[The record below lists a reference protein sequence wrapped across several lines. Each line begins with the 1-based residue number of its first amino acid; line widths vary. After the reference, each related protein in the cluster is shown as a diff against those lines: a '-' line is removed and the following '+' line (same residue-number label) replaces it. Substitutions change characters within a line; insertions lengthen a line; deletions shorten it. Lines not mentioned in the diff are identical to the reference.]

1 MKKLFDWS
9 KDNLLLVLTLLLLV
23 FIPLYPKL
31 PLVDIRN
38 TWVYIRIEDILVFIV
53 LSYWGSLILRRK
65 INLATPLTVPILL
78 FWLSG
83 AIATVHGL
91 LLIFPDLPSV
101 YPNVAF
107 LSYIRRLEYM
117 SVFFV
122 AYHAVKDS
130 RIASYLI
137 ALLSATVFIVSV
149 YGLGQK
155 YFGFYAYLTM
165 NEEFAKGIPIQLSN
179 LSRISST
186 FGGHYDLAAYLVLT
200 LPILVSVMFAFKH
213 WLVRSFL
220 LLTSVL
226 GFVVLFLTVSR
237 ISFFALFVS
246 IGIVVLFQ
254 KKKIVMVSIPIILLL
269 TLVVLSL
276 SPTISDRFGK
286 TIKEIDILVDAKTGI
301 PIAHTKEVPN
311 TYFIN
316 KVVTQKFSKSISDLT
331 GSASPSAVLLFP
343 YADLPAT
350 VDLYLE
356 PSAPTGEDLPSGT
369 GYINLTLSPIKR
381 KVGSFY
387 FEPKQKEATVSAEV
401 FVINGQY
408 LVKKVLAY
416 DVSFTTRFQG
426 EWPHTFAAFKRNI
439 FIGSGYGSVGL
450 AVDNSYLRM
459 LGEVGLLGFGSFLII
474 FVFIGLS
481 IRNALPSIAS
491 RKDKS
496 FIIGYIAGTIGLA
509 INAVFIDVFEA
520 SKVAFSFWLLTGF
533 IVGLIRLTQKTGVD
547 LLLTIKRVISTNIA
561 VIACLFVVT
570 MVLYS
575 STTKNYFVGD
585 DFTWFRWAAESGHS
599 VWSTIAGY
607 FTHADGFFYRPG
619 TKIYFLFMYKFFWLN
634 PMVYHF
640 VSIFLHFLVASLVF
654 LLAKRIFKGMLIPAL
669 TGLLFLLLSG
679 YSEAIHWI
687 SATGF
692 LFTACFSL
700 LSLLSFIAWQEKK
713 NRGYFIATCGFLV
726 LSLLFHESGL
736 VTPLFY
742 ILYLSI
748 ADRPIRFPPSLL
760 IPIPVYLL
768 VRFIAQSHW
777 LNGDYSYNL
786 LKLPFNAIGNGV
798 GYFSLAIFGPVS
810 MPVYN
815 VLRNMLR
822 EHMLVSGILIV
833 LFTLLVLLGY
843 KIFLRKI
850 SKYDR
855 KMWVFGLVFFGI
867 ALLPFFG
874 LGNITSRYSY
884 VASIGIVFLLVL
896 LIKKLYE
903 FLLPNGHTIA
913 LGATSVVLSVFS
925 LFQIIQQQQ
934 IHGDWYEAG
943 EKSRR
948 FLVAVTGAY
957 EDYWANEPMELH
969 LVNVPIRNGEAW
981 IFPVGI
987 TDALWLLFRNPQMKV
1002 YTWPTEAAAMNA
1014 VDETSTT
1021 KKIFAFDGDGT
1032 VVEKTKIASNK

>member
-9 KDNLLLVLTLLLLV
+9 KDNILTIFALSLFV

-38 TWVYIRIEDILVFIV
+38 TWVYIRVEDILVFIV

-65 INLATPLTVPILL
+65 IGLSTPLTVPILL

-91 LLIFPDLPSV
+91 LLIFPNLPSV

-122 AYHAVKDS
+122 AYHAVKDW
-130 RIASYLI
+130 RITSPVV
-137 ALLSATVFIVSV
+137 ALLSATVFFVSV

-186 FGGHYDLAAYLVLT
+186 FGGHYDLAAYLVLA

-226 GFVVLFLTVSR
+226 GFIVLFLTVSR
-237 ISFFALFVS
+237 ISFVALFVS
-246 IGIVVLFQ
+246 IGIVLLFQ
-254 KKKIVMVSIPIILLL
+254 KKKIVLLSIPIILLL
-269 TLVVLSL
+269 TLVVISL
-276 SPTISDRFGK
+276 SPTIFDRFGK
-286 TIKEIDILVDAKTGI
+286 TIKEINILVDAKTGA

-311 TYFIN
+311 TYFMN
-316 KVVTQKFSKSISDLT
+316 KTVKQQFSKSITDLSK
-331 GSASPSAVLLFP
+331 SASPSAIFIYP
-343 YADLPAT
+343 YTDLPGT
-350 VDLYLE
+350 VDLFVE

-369 GYINLTLSPIKR
+369 GYINLTLSPVKR

-387 FEPKQKEATVSAEV
+387 FEPKPKEATASAKV

-416 DVSFTTRFQG
+416 DLSFTTRFQG

-474 FVFIGLS
+474 FIFIGLS
-481 IRNALPSIAS
+481 LRNAFGSITS
-491 RKDKS
+491 RIDKS

-509 INAVFIDVFEA
+509 INAIFIDVFEA
-520 SKVAFSFWLLTGF
+520 SKVAFSYWLLTGF
-533 IVGLIRLTQKTGVD
+533 IVGLIRLTQKTSVD
-547 LLLTIKRVISTNIA
+547 LLMTIKRIFSSNIA
-561 VIACLFVVT
+561 VILCLLVVT

-575 STTKNYFVGD
+575 STTKNYFTGD
-585 DFTWFRWAAESGHS
+585 DFTWFRWAAESGQS
-599 VWSTIAGY
+599 VWSAVAGY

-619 TKIYFLFMYKFFWLN
+619 TKVYFLLMYKFFWLN
-634 PMVYHF
+634 PAMYHF
-640 VSIFLHFLVASLVF
+640 VSIFLHFSVATLVF
-654 LLAKRIFKGMLIPAL
+654 LLAKRICKGMLIPAL

-700 LSLLSFIAWQEKK
+700 LSLLSFISWQEKK
-713 NRGYFIATCGFLV
+713 NRGYFTAAFGFLIFA
-726 LSLLFHESGL
+726 LLFHESGL

-742 ILYLSI
+742 ILYLFF
-748 ADRPIRFPPSLL
+748 ADRPVRFPPSLL
-760 IPIPVYLL
+760 IPVPVYLL

-777 LNGDYSYNL
+777 FNGDYSYNL
-786 LKLPFNAIGNGV
+786 LKLPFNAIGNGI
-798 GYFSLAIFGPVS
+798 GYFALAVFGPVS
-810 MPVYN
+810 LPVYN
-815 VLRNMLR
+815 TLRNMMR
-822 EHMLVSGILIV
+822 EHVLVAGLVIIVSVFLVS
-833 LFTLLVLLGY
+833 LGY

-850 SKYDR
+850 SKYD
-855 KMWVFGLVFFGI
+855 KKIWVFGLAFFGI

-884 VASIGIVFLLVL
+884 VASIGVVFLLVL
-896 LIKKLYE
+896 LIKKLYG
-903 FLLPNGHTIA
+903 FLLLNGQMIA
-913 LGATSVVLSVFS
+913 IGMTSVVICVFS

-934 IHGDWYEAG
+934 LHGDWYEAG

-948 FLVAVTGAY
+948 FLVAVEGAY

-969 LVNVPIRNGEAW
+969 LVNVPIRNGQAW

-1002 YTWPTEAAAMNA
+1002 FIWPTENAAMNA
-1014 VDETSTT
+1014 VDETNRT